1 MKVKRRSLIMGIM
14 IILMMLLGIF
24 IQSEFSCRISVLFI
38 LILCIIRG
46 KQEKYYLNPYYLFA
60 ITPFS
65 LLIYRNI
72 SNYHVDLTIETWI
85 LAIINMAA
93 FLLALEFTSE
103 YRKLRKCI
111 GAGDGK
117 ILRYNTI
124 ILLILGFMPFAYELL
139 IGGLMPLAYVF
150 SLFTS
155 AAIICAMKSKD
166 KGLIILVIGV
176 CVLTSLEYVTKTTIL
191 TYTVAALIGY
201 EKYYIT
207 NIKQKKRLII
217 LVIIAGLV
225 MVSAFSFAN
234 QGRSSLRSASEVAEY
249 YTTYGNLQ
257 WEGNNSLLM
266 PYMYL
271 TTPWSNLQYV
281 LYSQDARTFGL
292 WLFKPILGYLQID
305 KVFEGLYALKAY
317 SNFNTFTFIVC
328 NFKDFGYW
336 GSCISS
342 FFLGFFAKKV
352 YSRFRQSRSPLDVAC
367 YVLTGQAVLQ
377 MFFNNEFFIQS
388 FLFTIVI
395 IMGMYKYLF
404 CKKCKIELESKLQ

>member
-1 MKVKRRSLIMGIM
+1 MRVKRRSLIMGIM
-14 IILMMLLGIF
+14 IILLMLLGII

-46 KQEKYYLNPYYLFA
+46 KQEKYFLNPYYLFA

-72 SNYHVDLTIETWI
+72 SNYHLDLTIETWI
-85 LAIINMAA
+85 LAIINMVA

-103 YRKLRKCI
+103 YRKLQKCI
-111 GAGDGK
+111 GAGDNR

-124 ILLILGFMPFAYELL
+124 ILLIFGFMPFAYELF
-139 IGGLMPLAYVF
+139 IGGLMPLASVF

-155 AAIICAMKSKD
+155 AAIICAMKSKE

-176 CVLTSLEYVTKTTIL
+176 CVFTSLEYVTKTTIL
-191 TYTVAALIGY
+191 TYTVAVLIGY

-207 NIKQKKRLII
+207 NIKQKKRLIL

-225 MVSAFSFAN
+225 MVAAFSFAN

-257 WEGNNSLLM
+257 WEGNNNLLM

-281 LYSQDARTFGL
+281 LYSQDTRTFGL

-305 KVFEGLYALKAY
+305 KAFEGLYALRAY
-317 SNFNTFTFIVC
+317 SNFNTFTFIAY

-336 GSCISS
+336 CSCISS
-342 FFLGFFAKKV
+342 IFLGFFVKKV
-352 YSRFRQSRSPLDVAC
+352 YSRFRQSRSPLDVAS
-367 YVLTGQAVLQ
+367 YVLVGQAVLQ
-377 MFFNNEFFIQS
+377 MFFSNEFFSQS
-388 FLFTIVI
+388 FPFTIVI
-395 IMGMYKYLF
+395 IMGIYKYLF
-404 CKKCKIELESKLQ
+404 CKNCKVELESKL